1 MEQVNLSMENYEQ
14 FLRCLSILKDVCN
27 DADIH
32 DGILRQRTND
42 SANVFEIDMT
52 PIISSMNIPL
62 VNLKQKLDL
71 LKIFQNQNSTQ
82 SQTVDITVDDENNF
96 IFSDEYSSIK
106 FQGPDLEYM
115 DNRYI
120 TQEELETIFT
130 LNEEDVILSCD
141 IEPNISDRMRII
153 AQSFNVNST
162 QISFENEVASI
173 SMSTASHDQ
182 KAKILS
188 NITLDQP
195 MECVSSLINTPFII
209 DHDGKI
215 ELKMYN
221 YQEQICSNTFKTGIS
236 EIDIAIYG
244 RSSLIEE

>member
-42 SANVFEIDMT
+42 SANVFEINMT
-52 PIISSMNIPL
+52 PIIDVMNIPL
-62 VNLKQKLDL
+62 VNLKQKLEL

-82 SQTVDITVDDENNF
+82 SQTVDITVDDDNNF
-96 IFSDEYSSIK
+96 TFSDEYSSIK

-115 DNRYI
+115 DNKYI
-120 TQEELETIFT
+120 SQEELETIFT
-130 LNEEDVILSCD
+130 LNEEDVILQCD
-141 IEPNISDRMRII
+141 IESNISDRMRII

-162 QISFENEVASI
+162 QISFENQVASI

-188 NITLDQP
+188 EITLEQP
-195 MECVSSLINTPFII
+195 MECISSLVNTPFII

-221 YQEQICSNTFKTGIS
+221 YLEQICSNTFKTAIS
-236 EIDIAIYG
+236 EIEIAIYG

>member
-32 DGILRQRTND
+32 GGILRQRTND

-52 PIISSMNIPL
+52 SVINTLDLPL

-71 LKIFQNQNSTQ
+71 LKIFLSQNSTQ
-82 SQTVDITVDDENNF
+82 SQTVDITVDDDNSF
-96 IFSDEYSSIK
+96 VFSDEYSSVK
-106 FQGPDLEYM
+106 FEGPELDYM
-115 DNRYI
+115 DNKYI
-120 TQEELETIFT
+120 TTEELETIFT
-130 LNEEDVILSCD
+130 LNEEDVILQTD
-141 IEPNISDRMRII
+141 LDTNISDRMRII

-162 QISFENEVASI
+162 QISFTGDVALI
-173 SMSTASHDQ
+173 TMETQGHDQ
-182 KAKILS
+182 SAKILS
-188 NITLDQP
+188 NITLEQP
-195 MECVSSLINTPFII
+195 MTCTSSLVNTPFII

-215 ELKMYN
+215 NLKMYN
-221 YQEQICSNTFKTGIS
+221 YQEQICSNTFKTTIS
-236 EIDIAIYG
+236 DIDITIYG

>member
-42 SANVFEIDMT
+42 NANVFEIDMT
-52 PIISSMNIPL
+52 PIIDTLDVPL

-71 LKIFQNQNSTQ
+71 LKIFLSQSSTQ
-82 SQTVDITVDDENNF
+82 SQTVDITVDDDNNF
-96 IFSDEYSSIK
+96 TFSDEYSSIT
-106 FQGPDLEYM
+106 FQGPELEYM

-120 TQEELETIFT
+120 TTEELEQIFT
-130 LNEEDVILSCD
+130 LNEEDVILSTELD
-141 IEPNISDRMRII
+141 SNISDRMRII

-162 QISFENEVASI
+162 QITFEDSVASI
-173 SMSTASHDQ
+173 TMETQGHDQ
-182 KAKILS
+182 SAKILS
-188 NITLDQP
+188 DITLEQP
-195 MECVSSLINTPFII
+195 MECTSSLTNTPFII
-209 DHDGKI
+209 DHDGRI

-221 YQEQICSNTFKTGIS
+221 YQEQICSNTFKTAIAD
-236 EIDIAIYG
+236 IDIVIYG

>member
-27 DADIH
+27 DADIQG
-32 DGILRQRTND
+32 GILRQRTND
-42 SANVFEIDMT
+42 SANVFEINMT
-52 PIISSMNIPL
+52 PIIDTMNIPL

-82 SQTVDITVDDENNF
+82 SQTVDITVDDDNNF
-96 IFSDEYSSIK
+96 TFSDEYSSIK
-106 FQGPDLEYM
+106 FQGPDLDYM

-120 TQEELETIFT
+120 NVEELETIFT
-130 LNEEDVILSCD
+130 LNEEDVILQTD
-141 IEPNISDRMRII
+141 IESNISDRMRII

-162 QISFENEVASI
+162 QITFENEVASI
-173 SMSTASHDQ
+173 TMATQSHDQ
-182 KAKILS
+182 NAKILS
-188 NITLDQP
+188 EITLEQP

-221 YQEQICSNTFKTGIS
+221 YQEQICSNTFKTAIS
-236 EIDIAIYG
+236 DIDIAIYG
-244 RSSLIEE
+244 RSSLMEE